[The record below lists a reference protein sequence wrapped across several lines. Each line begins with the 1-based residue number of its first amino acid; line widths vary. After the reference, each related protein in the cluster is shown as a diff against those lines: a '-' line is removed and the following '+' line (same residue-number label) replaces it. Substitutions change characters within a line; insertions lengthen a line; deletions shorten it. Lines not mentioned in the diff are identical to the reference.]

1 MVIQYND
8 ILHEIKSARNSGK
21 KTTKVKIM
29 QVELFKDEPRKTYC
43 NVRNLPLILKTLKQ
57 SGYQIKDE
65 TTSKQVSA
73 SYDVNGVCKNVK
85 VRNLITR
92 NLTISW

>member
-1 MVIQYND
+1 
-8 ILHEIKSARNSGK
+8 
-21 KTTKVKIM
+21 M

-43 NVRNLPLILKTLKQ
+43 NVKNLPLILRTLKQ

-73 SYDVNGVCKNVK
+73 NYDTNGVCKSIK